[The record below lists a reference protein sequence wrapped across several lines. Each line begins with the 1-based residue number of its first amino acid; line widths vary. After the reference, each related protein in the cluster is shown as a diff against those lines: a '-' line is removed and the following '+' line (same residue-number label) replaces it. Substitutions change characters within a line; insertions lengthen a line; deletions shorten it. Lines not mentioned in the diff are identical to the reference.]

1 MNQVD
6 VLKLIWTVKAH
17 WSNFQ
22 VFDGELLQ
30 VQAAAWLDLLADIPF
45 DHGRAAVAELDA
57 HGREFAP
64 TPGMIRAQALAR
76 QGLGAPDFDQAL
88 AEAMLAARTVGR
100 DGIPN
105 WSHPAIG
112 HAIAALGGWSAFC
125 NSENPDALRAH
136 FRQAYET
143 AAARADHEAVTPP
156 VVHELV
162 SGLADRLALKP
173 PEAS

>member
-1 MNQVD
+1 MNRHEI
-6 VLKLIWTVKAH
+6 LKLVWTVKAH
-17 WSNFQ
+17 WANFQ
-22 VFDGELLQ
+22 VFEGDLLQ
-30 VQAAAWLDLLADIPF
+30 VQAAAWMDLLDDISF
-45 DHGRAAVAELDA
+45 DHARAAVAELDA

-76 QGLGAPDFDQAL
+76 AGLGAPDFDQAL
-88 AEAMLAARTVGR
+88 AEAMLTARTVGR
-100 DGIPN
+100 TGTPE

-112 HAIAALGGWSAFC
+112 NAVAALGGWSAFC
-125 NSENPDALRAH
+125 NSENPEALRAH

-162 SGLADRLALKP
+162 AGLAERLALEP